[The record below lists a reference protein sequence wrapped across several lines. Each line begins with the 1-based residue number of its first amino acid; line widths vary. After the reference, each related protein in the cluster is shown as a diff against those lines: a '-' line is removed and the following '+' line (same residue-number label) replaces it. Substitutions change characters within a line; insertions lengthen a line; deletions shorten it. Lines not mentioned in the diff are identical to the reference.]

1 MDRRQIWRS
10 PPRTFRWRF
19 EVPRGPVVESLKG
32 RGFAVYAIN
41 PKQLD
46 RFSPAASKDDSL
58 DVRVLADAL
67 RTDLRHFRRIDP
79 VGPADNRELIPQG
92 SGRVKRA

>member
-1 MDRRQIWRS
+1 MDSRQIWRS

-19 EVPRGPVVESLKG
+19 EVPGGPVTESLKG
-32 RGFAVYAIN
+32 RGFVVYAIN
-41 PKQLD
+41 AKQLD

-67 RTDLRHFRRIDP
+67 KVFAHPLDGFIKVADGRPVYEFR
-79 VGPADNRELIPQG
+79 VAT
-92 SGRVKRA
+92 